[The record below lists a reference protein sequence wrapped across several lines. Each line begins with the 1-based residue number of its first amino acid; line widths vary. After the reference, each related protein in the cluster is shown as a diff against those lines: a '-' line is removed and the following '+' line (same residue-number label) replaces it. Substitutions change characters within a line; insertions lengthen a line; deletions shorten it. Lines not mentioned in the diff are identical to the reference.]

1 MGLLGCCNARNT
13 DQGIRMLM
21 LLPYV
26 LAAAVGAGIMGLA
39 VFALR
44 KFGPGKPAAGI
55 SQGPQLPKQS
65 FAELQRFR
73 SVVDTCTDSIYMVD
87 FETMKFVDATAT
99 ASSRTGYLHDEL
111 MMMGPHDLL
120 KEDREDLIRSYEE
133 VIAAGAPGIRSE
145 STGRAKDGSETYV
158 ELHRHAK
165 QVDGRWIIVTVS
177 RNITERK
184 LAELAAQRF
193 ARMFAALSDTNE
205 AIMRVS
211 TPEDLYQRVCEAAV
225 QGGKL
230 LAASVCVPDAHSAA
244 ARVVAVAGA
253 SAEAL
258 RGVRLSIDGSAPEG
272 RGLVGTAFRT
282 QAPCITN
289 DFLNDERTQYWREVG
304 VAAGISAGAAFPLI
318 QNGRTLGVLL
328 LYSADRNAF
337 DEEIGKLLSHMGRNV
352 VFALENFRRETERK
366 AADEQLRNTEARLN
380 RATRGANDGLW
391 ELDVVSRGVWVSPRF
406 ADMLGFEQREFL
418 MARQK
423 FFDVMHVDDVEAL
436 RKAIEFSVREDRPV
450 DIELRAK
457 TRAGEW
463 RWFRIR
469 AGLERD
475 ELGEPMTVSG
485 SQQDVTER
493 RQYQQAL
500 IEATETAAGANRAKS
515 EFLANMS
522 HEIRT
527 PMNGVI
533 GMIEL
538 LLETP
543 LNPMQLDYAQ
553 TVRDSAA
560 ALLTVINDILDFSK
574 VEAGKLDVEHLDMDV
589 RDTVE
594 DVARLLAIQAH
605 QKGLE
610 VIALLDPALPDL
622 VRGDA
627 GRLRQI
633 LLNLGGNAVKFT
645 QKGEVAIECKVA
657 YRDDQHLM
665 LRCEVRDTGMGI
677 PANRLH
683 ALFNAFT
690 QVDASTTRRFGGTGL
705 GLSIVKRLAELMG
718 GEVGVSS
725 EEGVGS
731 TFWFTVRLA
740 VAQDATKPRPAPPI
754 ALRGQRI
761 IIVDDNMTNRKVLM
775 GQLSL
780 CGMEAVCA
788 SSADEAL
795 SLMRHAAA
803 ADRPFEVALLDHQM
817 PGCDGATLGKTI
829 ISEDSLRGTRLI
841 LLTSS
846 GQRGDGRMFS
856 ELGFAGYLLKP
867 VTHRDLTD
875 CLMMVLGT
883 QAKDWRTATQPIVT
897 RHALRSQRVRDSHH
911 ILLAEDNAVNQ
922 KVACRVL
929 EKLGY
934 RVDVAADG
942 QAAFAAWQS
951 GRYDLIL
958 MDCQMPVM
966 DGYETTKKIRESERT
981 GQRIPIIALTAHAM
995 KGADNECRAAGMDDY
1010 LAKPID
1016 KEQLQE
1022 TLNRWLDENARAAE
1036 QETG

>member
-1 MGLLGCCNARNT
+1 
-13 DQGIRMLM
+13 MLM

-26 LAAAVGAGIMGLA
+26 LAAAVGAGIAGL
-39 VFALR
+39 VFFMRRAPSQSETPVIADNALH
-44 KFGPGKPAAGI
+44 
-55 SQGPQLPKQS
+55 LPKQS
-65 FAELQRFR
+65 MAELQRFR
-73 SVVDTCTDSIYMVD
+73 AVVDTCTDSIYMVD
-87 FETMKFVDATAT
+87 FETMKFVDATAA
-99 ASSRTGYLHDEL
+99 ASARTGYRHDEL
-111 MMMGPHDLL
+111 MTMGPHDLL
-120 KEDREDLIRSYEE
+120 KEAREDLIRSYEE
-133 VIAAGAPGIRSE
+133 VIAAGATGIRSE
-145 STGRAKDGSETYV
+145 STSKAKDGAETYV

-165 QVDGRWIIVTVS
+165 LVDGRWVIVTVA

-225 QGGKL
+225 QGGRL
-230 LAASVCVPDAHSAA
+230 LAASVCVPESDSAD

-253 SAEAL
+253 SAEQL

-272 RGLVGTAFRT
+272 RGLVGTAFRS
-282 QAPCITN
+282 QLPSISN
-289 DFLNDERTQYWREVG
+289 DFINDERTQYWRDVG
-304 VAAGISAGAAFPLI
+304 LQAGIAAGAAFPLI
-318 QNGRTLGVLL
+318 QHGRTLGVLL
-328 LYSADRNAF
+328 LYSGDRNAF
-337 DEEIGKLLSHMGRNV
+337 DEEIVKLLSHMGRNV
-352 VFALENFRRETERK
+352 VFALENFKREGERK
-366 AADEQLRNTEARLN
+366 AAEEQLRTTEARLN

-391 ELDVVSRGVWVSPRF
+391 ELDVGSREVWVSPRF
-406 ADMLGFEQREFL
+406 AEMLGYEQREFL
-418 MARQK
+418 VAGQK
-423 FFDVMHVDDVEAL
+423 FFDVVHVDDVLAL
-436 RKAIEFSVREDRPV
+436 RNAIECSVREDVPLDV
-450 DIELRAK
+450 ELRAK

-463 RWFRIR
+463 RWFRMR
-469 AGLERD
+469 AALERNAQN
-475 ELGEPMTVSG
+475 GPMTVSG

-543 LNPMQLDYAQ
+543 LDPMQMDYAQ
-553 TVRDSAA
+553 TVRDSAS

-574 VEAGKLDVEHLDMDV
+574 VEAGKLDLEHLDMDV

-610 VIALLDPALPDL
+610 VIALLDPGLPDM

-645 QKGEVAIECKVA
+645 QKGEVAIECKAVH
-657 YRDDQHLM
+657 RDATHLI

-677 PANRLH
+677 PANRLR

-731 TFWFTVRLA
+731 TFWFTAKLA
-740 VAQDATKPRPAPPI
+740 LAPAATKPRAAPPI

-780 CGMEAVCA
+780 CAMDAVCA

-803 ADRPFEVALLDHQM
+803 AGRPFEVALLDHQM

-829 ISEDSLRGTRLI
+829 VSETSLRNARLI

-846 GQRGDGRMFS
+846 GQRGDGRIFS
-856 ELGFAGYLLKP
+856 DLGFAGYLIKP

-883 QAKDWRTATQPIVT
+883 QAEDWRMATQPIVT

-942 QAAFAAWQS
+942 QAAFAAWET
-951 GRYDLIL
+951 GRYHLIL

-966 DGYETTKKIRESERT
+966 DGYETTKKIRDCERP

-1010 LAKPID
+1010 LPKPID
-1016 KEQLQE
+1016 KEQLQR
-1022 TLNRWLDENARAAE
+1022 TLIRWLGGAEEKAEEAA
-1036 QETG
+1036 G